1 MGTRYR
7 GTPDEIRALDA
18 FIKLQRAADALG
30 SRVHAHLAA
39 DDLTVS
45 QFGVLE
51 ALLHVGPMCQRDIGR
66 KLLRSGGNITLVVDN
81 LEKRGLARRERSV
94 ENRKFVT
101 VHLTDEGRRL
111 VRRVF
116 PRHVQAVVREMGTLS
131 PREQE
136 TFARLAKAAG
146 IGRERAVRPRR
157 EG

>member
-1 MGTRYR
+1 MGSRHR
-7 GTPDEIRALDA
+7 GTAEEVRALDA

-30 SRVHAHLAA
+30 SRVHAHLSA

-51 ALLHVGPMCQRDIGR
+51 ALLHLGPLCQRDLGR

-81 LEKRGLARRERSV
+81 LEKRALVRRERSP

-116 PRHVQAVVREMGTLS
+116 PRHVTAVLREMGVLS
-131 PREQE
+131 ARDQDDL
-136 TFARLAKAAG
+136 ARLARAVG
-146 IGRERAVRPRR
+146 IGRDPSTPPRR
-157 EG
+157 GE

>member
-7 GTPDEIRALDA
+7 GTAEEVRALDA
-18 FIKLQRAADALG
+18 FVKLQRAADALG

-51 ALLHVGPMCQRDIGR
+51 ALLHLGPMCQRDLGV
-66 KLLRSGGNITLVVDN
+66 KLLRSGGNITLVVGN
-81 LEKRGLARRERSV
+81 LEKRGLVRRERSA

-116 PRHVQAVVREMGTLS
+116 PRHVQAVVREMGVLS
-131 PREQE
+131 ARDQAA
-136 TFARLAKAAG
+136 FARLAKAAG
-146 IGRERAVRPRR
+146 IGRDRPAGPRR

>member
-51 ALLHVGPMCQRDIGR
+51 ALLHLGPMCQRDIGL

-116 PRHVQAVVREMGTLS
+116 PRHVQAVVREMGALS
-131 PREQE
+131 AREQE
-136 TFARLAKAAG
+136 TFARLARAAG
-146 IGRERAVRPRR
+146 IGRDRPVRPRR

>member
-51 ALLHVGPMCQRDIGR
+51 ALLHLGPMCQRDIGL

-116 PRHVQAVVREMGTLS
+116 PRHVQAVVREMEALS

-146 IGRERAVRPRR
+146 IGREPPVRPRR

>member
-51 ALLHVGPMCQRDIGR
+51 ALLHLGPMCQRDIGL

-116 PRHVQAVVREMGTLS
+116 PRHVQAVVREMEALS

-146 IGRERAVRPRR
+146 IGRQRPVRPRR